1 MRSQSLRGSSLNSR
15 SLATDEG
22 IVFSERKQV
31 IYLCGA
37 CQTTTTMTFAADAE
51 NPDSWT
57 CASCG
62 DVATLAEP
70 GAAGRLAT
78 AAEDDKV
85 ARTPFD
91 MLLERRSRAELEVIL
106 QERLQYLRARRGQ
119 EKLGA

>member
-15 SLATDEG
+15 SLASDEG

-31 IYLCGA
+31 LYLCGA
-37 CQTTTTMTFAADAE
+37 CATTTTMTFAADAE

-62 DVATLAEP
+62 EVATLAEP

-85 ARTPFD
+85 PRTPFD
-91 MLLERRSRAELEVIL
+91 MLLERRSREELEVIL

>member
-15 SLATDEG
+15 SLASDEG
-22 IVFSERKQV
+22 IVFSARKQV
-31 IYLCGA
+31 HYVCNTCGK
-37 CQTTTTMTFAADAE
+37 TTSMTFAADAE
-51 NPDSWT
+51 NPDEWACT
-57 CASCG
+57 ACG
-62 DVATLAEP
+62 APATLGEP
-70 GAAGRLAT
+70 GAAARIAT

-91 MLLERRSRAELEVIL
+91 MLLERRSRDELEVIL

>member
-1 MRSQSLRGSSLNSR
+1 MKSQSLRGSSLNSR
-15 SLATDEG
+15 SLASDEG

-31 IYLCGA
+31 VYICGD
-37 CQTTTTMTFAADAE
+37 CGTTTTMTFAADAE
-51 NPDSWT
+51 NPDAWT
-57 CASCG
+57 CTSCG
-62 DVATLAEP
+62 GSATLGEP

-78 AAEDDKV
+78 AAEDDKI

-91 MLLERRSRAELEVIL
+91 MLLERRTREELEVIL

>member
-15 SLATDEG
+15 SLASDEG

-31 IYLCGA
+31 MYVCGA
-37 CQTTTTMTFAADAE
+37 CGTTTTMTFAADAE
-51 NPDSWT
+51 NPDAWT
-57 CASCG
+57 CATCG
-62 DVATLAEP
+62 ESATLGEA
-70 GAAGRLAT
+70 GAAQRLAT

-91 MLLERRSRAELEVIL
+91 MLLERRSREELEVIL

>member
-31 IYLCGA
+31 VYLCGG
-37 CQTTTTMTFAADAE
+37 CKTTTTMTFAADAE

-91 MLLERRSRAELEVIL
+91 MLLERRSREELEVIL

>member
-1 MRSQSLRGSSLNSR
+1 MRSQSLRGTSLNSR

-31 IYLCGA
+31 MYLCGA
-37 CQTTTTMTFAADAE
+37 CQATTTMTFAADAE

-57 CASCG
+57 CSSCG

-91 MLLERRSRAELEVIL
+91 MLLERRTREELEVIL

>member
-15 SLATDEG
+15 SLASDEG

-31 IYLCGA
+31 LYLCGA
-37 CQTTTTMTFAADAE
+37 CATTTTMTFAADAE

-62 DVATLAEP
+62 EVATLAEP

-91 MLLERRSRAELEVIL
+91 MLLERRSREELEAIL
-106 QERLQYLRARRGQ
+106 QERLLYLRARRGQ

>member
-1 MRSQSLRGSSLNSR
+1 
-15 SLATDEG
+15 LASDEG

-31 IYLCGA
+31 LYLCGA
-37 CQTTTTMTFAADAE
+37 CATTTTMTFAADAE

-62 DVATLAEP
+62 EVATLAEP

-91 MLLERRSRAELEVIL
+91 MLLERRSREELEVIL
-106 QERLQYLRARRGQ
+106 QERLLYLRARRGQ

>member
-15 SLATDEG
+15 SLASDEG
-22 IVFSERKQV
+22 IVFSERKHV
-31 IYLCGA
+31 TYLCGK
-37 CQTTTTMTFAADAE
+37 CHMTTTMIFAADAE

-62 DVATLAEP
+62 EVATLAEP

-91 MLLERRSRAELEVIL
+91 MLLERRSREELEVIL

>member
-15 SLATDEG
+15 SLASDEG
-22 IVFSERKQV
+22 IVFSDRKQV
-31 IYLCGA
+31 AYICDT
-37 CQTTTTMTFAADAE
+37 CSSVTTLTFAAEAE

-62 DVATLAEP
+62 ESATLREP
-70 GAAGRLAT
+70 GAAARLAT

-85 ARTPFD
+85 VRTPFD
-91 MLLERRSRAELEVIL
+91 MLLERRSREELEVIL
-106 QERLQYLRARRGQ
+106 QDRLTYLRARRGQ